1 MRDYEPDSPE
11 CQLTDKFMEAL
22 MQEIIKSIAM
32 MGIGAA
38 TSAALVQVIPILA
51 AVKAVAEVIST
62 LLNAI

>member
-1 MRDYEPDSPE
+1 
-11 CQLTDKFMEAL
+11 MEAL

-62 LLNAI
+62 LLDAL